1 MGNLLSDL
9 FYTLEFESGDM
20 LAPQF
25 EEQTL

>member
-9 FYTLEFESGDM
+9 FYTLEFESGDI
-20 LAPQF
+20 LVSQF